1 MKGADTLDPVAVD
14 QLTGD
19 ANAAV
24 TFDPYKHA
32 MVEVT
37 DADGAVL
44 HTWMHIPREHVFSS
58 ALGEDMILP
67 CDEAV
72 VFEMHSQPSDDSNP
86 NYIGV
91 QHSFW
96 LPEWG
101 VKEDL
106 VPGIEGGTYMT
117 ITADDPGT
125 FPIRC
130 AEYCGNQHS
139 MMIGQVKIVAAEGT
153 DCSVD
158 TGVKKSG
165 ESPPAGGA
173 Y

>member
-1 MKGADTLDPVAVD
+1 
-14 QLTGD
+14 
-19 ANAAV
+19 
-24 TFDPYKHA
+24 
-32 MVEVT
+32 
-37 DADGAVL
+37 
-44 HTWMHIPREHVFSS
+44 
-58 ALGEDMILP
+58 MILP
-67 CDEAV
+67 CDEDV
-72 VFEMHSQPSDDSNP
+72 VFEMHSAPSDDSNP

-106 VPGIEGGTYMT
+106 VPGLEGGSTYMT
-117 ITADDPGT
+117 IEADDPGV

-139 MMIGQVKIVAAEGT
+139 MMIGQVKIVAKDNMNCDA
-153 DCSVD
+153 D
-158 TGVKKSG
+158 TGVTKSSDG
-165 ESPPAGGA
+165 DSGGD